1 MKNIFLTLLIYST
14 LISCN
19 INPNKEERI
28 QNLENQIQLSLE
40 KINELEKKLLDV
52 ENTNKDLLLRISEIE
67 AK

>member
-1 MKNIFLTLLIYST
+1 MKNIFLTLLFYSL

-67 AK
+67 AN